1 MIKKHFDSKYLEIYS
16 GVLYIYIYIYIYIHS
31 NHIVKATLFINF
43 NKGSTKG
50 ILHMYTNY

>member
-1 MIKKHFDSKYLEIYS
+1 MIKKHFDSKDLEIYS
-16 GVLYIYIYIYIYIHS
+16 GVLYIHS